1 MELTQESLNLDEKEI
16 ELVEEVNYNLVE
28 KEKGSEDEYES
39 ALETAKTIFGLQNL
53 QDIQVGERESDE
65 DFHML
70 NNSGDEGDFV
80 ITDANPTK
88 LSPLPLAWL
97 FGTWEV
103 DVSAGSDYDL
113 YEYGYFFA
121 RGNNCIQHTW
131 NIVGRNIQVP
141 CLGLKSC
148 SAFMEIHNVASNTS
162 NEQRVRNICTKCFES
177 CGGHLHIR
185 GGSGNKSNSKLCVNN
200 GMHEDDATLV
210 LDLFANWISKVA
222 NSGND
227 DKKREIT
234 TKSTDNNISKMIPN
248 PLLIK
253 TAMKLNSFDSSLQTE
268 QRNPKVEDYKKF
280 GEEL

>member
-113 YEYGYFFA
+113 YEYG
-121 RGNNCIQHTW
+121 
-131 NIVGRNIQVP
+131 
-141 CLGLKSC
+141 
-148 SAFMEIHNVASNTS
+148 
-162 NEQRVRNICTKCFES
+162 
-177 CGGHLHIR
+177 
-185 GGSGNKSNSKLCVNN
+185 
-200 GMHEDDATLV
+200 
-210 LDLFANWISKVA
+210 
-222 NSGND
+222 
-227 DKKREIT
+227 
-234 TKSTDNNISKMIPN
+234 
-248 PLLIK
+248 
-253 TAMKLNSFDSSLQTE
+253 
-268 QRNPKVEDYKKF
+268 
-280 GEEL
+280 